1 MLRPLNLMPVVVAFS
16 LGMAAAA
23 GAVAGEVSL
32 PVDCLPDRVAAW
44 QAALPDPDLRFGA
57 GGLPG
62 LVLGPPGPSSPST
75 GATSVA
81 SLGNGGSATL
91 AFEDLVIEDGPG
103 PDFIVFENAFFVG
116 APPADEIS
124 DFFIFAEPATVEVS
138 MDGVT
143 WTAFS
148 YDAAALAA
156 TAGSLVDRDLF
167 ALLRGLAGVTPT
179 FTGNWTVPDDPQ
191 IWDGAG
197 TGGVSGAGGDAFDLA
212 DVGLTEARFV
222 RLTDAGAA
230 NGPAGAGEGFDLD
243 SVVVLNGR
251 PLPPAAA
258 DADGDRLSDLAEQ
271 NLYGT
276 VAGDM
281 DSDGDGVDDGRELA
295 GCRDPASGA
304 VTPWLGPE
312 PRMVAQGEGCTEFRW
327 TYPGGGRTA
336 GLLRGLVSGAGPLP
350 AMVDLGVVT
359 CLAAGLTTSTWS
371 CDGDAPPVGEAF
383 FYLVV
388 LNGGDLGWSSDLLPR
403 SAAGNCP

>member
-1 MLRPLNLMPVVVAFS
+1 MNLMSVVAAFS
-16 LGMAAAA
+16 LGMAVTAA
-23 GAVAGEVSL
+23 AVAGEVSL
-32 PVDCLPDRVAAW
+32 PVDCLPDHVADW
-44 QAALPDPDLRFGA
+44 QAAAPDPDLRFGA
-57 GGLPG
+57 GQLPG
-62 LVLGPPGPSSPST
+62 IVLGPPGPSSAST

-91 AFEDLVIEDGPG
+91 VFDDLVIEDGPG
-103 PDFIVFENAFFVG
+103 PDFIIFENAFFVG
-116 APPADEIS
+116 APPADELS

-148 YDAAALAA
+148 FDAAALAA

-167 ALLRGLAGVTPT
+167 ARLRGLAGVTPT

-191 IWDGAG
+191 VWDSAG

-212 DVGLTEARFV
+212 DVGLSEARFV
-222 RLTDAGAA
+222 RVTDAGSA
-230 NGPAGAGEGFDLD
+230 NGPAGSGEGFDLD
-243 SVVVLNGR
+243 SVVVLHGR
-251 PLPPAAA
+251 PLPPAGA
-258 DADGDRLSDLAEQ
+258 DTDGDGLSDLAEQ

-276 VAGDM
+276 VASDM

-295 GCRDPASGA
+295 GCRDPSSSA
-304 VTPWLGPE
+304 VTPWVGPE
-312 PRMVAQGEGCTEFRW
+312 PRLVALGESCTGFRW

-336 GLLRGLVSGAGPLP
+336 GLLRGLVSAASPLA
-350 AMVDLGVVT
+350 AMVDLGVIT
-359 CLAAGLTTSTWS
+359 CLAADLTINTWS

-388 LNGGDLGWSSDLLPR
+388 LNGGGLGWSSGLLPR
-403 SAAGNCP
+403 AAAGSCP